1 MRFDTS
7 NYKKKYDYGIY
18 ICSDR
23 AFFCFSFRISA
34 MATQAGNPS
43 K

>member
-23 AFFCFSFRISA
+23 AFFLFFFQNFSHGDTSR
-34 MATQAGNPS
+34 QS